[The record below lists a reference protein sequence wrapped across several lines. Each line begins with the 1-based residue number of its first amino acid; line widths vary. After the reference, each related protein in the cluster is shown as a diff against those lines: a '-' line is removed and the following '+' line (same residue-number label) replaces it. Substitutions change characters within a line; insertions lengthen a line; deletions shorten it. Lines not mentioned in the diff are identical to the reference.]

1 MDMLLTGIK
10 GFDELIGGIPKG
22 TRTILIGP
30 SGSGKTVFSMQFL
43 WAGLQNRER
52 VSYNI
57 FDRPFQSLMEYFK
70 SFNWNIEE
78 YIEKGSFV
86 PIQSFTHHEEYKRD
100 PRIEYFELTNLEE
113 MKRIDLELSKKKVTR
128 LVCGDI
134 SQVIFSL
141 IPIEQMNR
149 IESWTSNWIWF
160 EKITVVDVIS
170 SAFLDEMGKKNFDLN
185 KKGAQNIIH
194 LRVVEGKREIKIEK
208 MEAIQHP
215 LDWIPFVINEKGI
228 EIHL

>member
-1 MDMLLTGIK
+1 MDMLLTDIK
-10 GFDELIGGIPKG
+10 GFDELTGGIPKG
-22 TRTILIGP
+22 TRTIIIGP

-43 WAGLQNRER
+43 WTGLKNSER

-57 FDRPFQSLMEYFK
+57 FDRPFPSLMEYFK
-70 SFNWNIEE
+70 SFNWKIEE
-78 YIEKGSFV
+78 YIEKGFFI

-100 PRIEYFELTNLEE
+100 PRIKYFELTNLEE
-113 MKRIDLELSKKKVTR
+113 MKRIDLELSEKKVTR
-128 LVCGDI
+128 LICGDI

-141 IPIEQMNR
+141 IPIEQMNQ

-160 EKITVVDVIS
+160 EKVTVMDVILS
-170 SAFLDEMGKKNFDLN
+170 GFLDEIGKKNFDLN

-194 LRVVEGKREIKIEK
+194 LRVAGRKREMKIEK
-208 MEAIQHP
+208 MEGVQHP
-215 LDWIPFVINEKGI
+215 LDWIPFVINEGGI